1 MGTVD
6 SIHAR
11 SDALL
16 KLQPGDSIV
25 YHVGLL
31 ARDRNANFST
41 GAARFLAGAVDRLA
55 SLVMAQAA
63 RGDLLLLPAAAR
75 RRRLRIPLLPAGEPS
90 CSKRSILSTRR

>member
-1 MGTVD
+1 MCTVD
-6 SIHAR
+6 STHAC

-31 ARDRNANFST
+31 ARDRDVNFCT
-41 GAARFLAGAVDRLA
+41 GAERFLAGAVDRLA

-63 RGDLLLLPAAAR
+63 RGGLLLYQ
-75 RRRLRIPLLPAGEPS
+75 RRLGDGAFEYHCYRPAS
-90 CSKRSILSTRR
+90 HHAQNARS

>member
-1 MGTVD
+1 MCTVD
-6 SIHAR
+6 SIDAR

-31 ARDRNANFST
+31 ARDRDANFCT
-41 GAARFLAGAVDRLA
+41 GAERFLAGAVDRLA

-63 RGDLLLLPAAAR
+63 RGGLLLYQ
-75 RRRLRIPLLPAGEPS
+75 RRLGDGAFEYHCYRPANHHAQND
-90 CSKRSILSTRR
+90 RS